1 MNHHK
6 TTVTSVI
13 YYNYYQVHYYIPTV
27 DSIVVSLTFPI
38 SSFSSLLQLQLLLI
52 VIIFKVSS
60 SPQLMQLQHV
70 WLLKDHQISPF
81 FLISQHMYYHSIIFP
96 GWVDTQQY
104 Y

>member
-6 TTVTSVI
+6 TTATSVI
-13 YYNYYQVHYYIPTV
+13 YYYYYYQVHYYTLTV
-27 DSIVVSLTFPI
+27 DSIVVSFTIPI
-38 SSFSSLLQLQLLLI
+38 SSFSSLNFFLLLLL
-52 VIIFKVSS
+52 FKVSS

-96 GWVDTQQY
+96 GLVDTQQY